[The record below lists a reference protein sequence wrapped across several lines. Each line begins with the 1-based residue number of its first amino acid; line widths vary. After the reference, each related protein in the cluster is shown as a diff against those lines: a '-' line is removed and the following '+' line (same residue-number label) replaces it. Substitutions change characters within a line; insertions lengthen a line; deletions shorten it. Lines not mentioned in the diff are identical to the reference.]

1 MAGPTADDF
10 RKELN
15 AQMRRA
21 KSRGAASI
29 EINSGELHRAVG
41 GYPGTG
47 HSMPNCCQVMRAAMR
62 SADTIVSEPPKGNG
76 ASLTIRYEL

>member
-1 MAGPTADDF
+1 MAAPTADDF

-29 EINSGELHRAVG
+29 DINSGELHRAVG
-41 GYPGTG
+41 GYPGPT
-47 HSMPNCCQVMRAAMR
+47 HAMPNCCQVMRAAMR
-62 SADTIVSEPPKGNG
+62 GADTVVSEPPKGAG
-76 ASLTIRYEL
+76 ASLTIRYML